1 MKKIKYRDFLLTVLT
16 LCALTYVGMDIY
28 KYKRRI
34 KQPQQINIENI
45 LDHQMMQYE
54 TEEDMNKFRDIIFNL
69 DLTLQK
75 FENRLDELD
84 QRTSG
89 IKEVE

>member
-1 MKKIKYRDFLLTVLT
+1 MKKIVYRDFLLTVLT
-16 LCALTYVGMDIY
+16 LCALTYVCVDIY

-45 LDHQMMQYE
+45 LERQGVQYE

-75 FENRLDELD
+75 FENKLDELD
-84 QRTSG
+84 QRTSS
-89 IKEVE
+89 IKEIE